1 MLCHLFHPRL
11 TYGAQTLVSE
21 AEYCL
26 RWLPGTSVQTGL
38 RQSAESG
45 DWKLKQSRWQRIFPS
60 SKEQRNKCITLKLSE
75 TTLCLVWTKIT
86 VQVRLWNKGMQD
98 QNWRVTAYCGSN
110 SKVCWR
116 VELRIVHRR
125 AGLPDSGLFQELA
138 AGDAGVA
145 GGIFKYADHVIG
157 REVGNHKASSVIIR
171 ILGDLERH
179 QHAKVW
185 TRRETNVQLLV
196 W

>member
-1 MLCHLFHPRL
+1 MHNTEVVRNF
-11 TYGAQTLVSE
+11 
-21 AEYCL
+21 
-26 RWLPGTSVQTGL
+26 GL
-38 RQSAESG
+38 NKNNRPSAS
-45 DWKLKQSRWQRIFPS
+45 
-60 SKEQRNKCITLKLSE
+60 
-75 TTLCLVWTKIT
+75 
-86 VQVRLWNKGMQD
+86 MQD
-98 QNWRVTAYCGSN
+98 ENWRVTAYCGSN

-157 REVGNHKASSVIIR
+157 REVGNHKASSVVIR

-179 QHAKVW
+179 PARDSSDTKGSKRSAFGLINVFSLMNERQMVTLFLMVMINIFITNGPIWTEKLFYFWVPRVW
-185 TRRETNVQLLV
+185 LTSLAL
-196 W
+196 